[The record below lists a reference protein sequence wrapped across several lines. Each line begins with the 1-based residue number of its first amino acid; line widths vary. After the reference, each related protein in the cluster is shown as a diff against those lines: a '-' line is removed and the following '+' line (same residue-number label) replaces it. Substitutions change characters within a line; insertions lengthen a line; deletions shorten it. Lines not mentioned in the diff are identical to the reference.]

1 MNSVINLSQVK
12 SFLGDRAWSP
22 ELVLRV
28 GAGLL
33 RDLNGV
39 SGGRVAVCQ
48 IIRNLLDDAEKAD
61 KERLEG
67 STGTVTSIIP
77 WDECKRAVDLLPVVL
92 DLLFPDAAAAAG
104 AAVAGS
110 SDAAKPAGFASRL
123 SLALTSCFA
132 LFRAVYP
139 SAQLTSVAAP
149 AAPVVAAAPAPA
161 PAPAAPPAAAAPAA
175 AAPAHVSTLVYS
187 DCSGYP
193 IRELTREKTPP
204 EEPAPLT
211 ASLLIP

>member
-39 SGGRVAVCQ
+39 SEGRVAVCQ

-92 DLLFPDAAAAAG
+92 DLLFPDAAVPA
-104 AAVAGS
+104 
-110 SDAAKPAGFASRL
+110 SDASGVAEKPAGFASRL

-139 SAQLTSVAAP
+139 SALTSVAAVPAAAP
-149 AAPVVAAAPAPA
+149 AAPVVSP
-161 PAPAAPPAAAAPAA
+161 AAAPAA
-175 AAPAHVSTLVYS
+175 PAAPTAPAHVSTLVYS

-193 IRELTREKTPP
+193 IREPTHEKTPP